1 MENSCTFA
9 VKLMV
14 KYVGRS
20 YEVRGNS
27 MDIQWVSGQY
37 AEDNRIFDSL
47 HEVYE
52 WTDSLYPEFLIHL
65 VNKVNTGYSTPDEKV
80 IESLAI
86 LIPKWA
92 DYLKVGIT
100 IHKDTVKV
108 EGKPVY
114 RIWTCNDGA

>member
-1 MENSCTFA
+1 
-9 VKLMV
+9 
-14 KYVGRS
+14 
-20 YEVRGNS
+20 

-65 VNKVNTGYSTPDEKV
+65 VNKISTEYSTPDEKV
-80 IESLAI
+80 IESLAD

-92 DYLKVGIT
+92 DHLEVGLI
-100 IHKDTVKV
+100 IHKDTTEVD
-108 EGKPVY
+108 GKSVY
-114 RIWTCNDGA
+114 RIWTSYDGA